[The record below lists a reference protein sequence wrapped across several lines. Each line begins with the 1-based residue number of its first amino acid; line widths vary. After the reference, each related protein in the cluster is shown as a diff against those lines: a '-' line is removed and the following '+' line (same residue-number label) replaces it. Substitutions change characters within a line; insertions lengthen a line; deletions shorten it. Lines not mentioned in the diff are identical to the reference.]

1 MDQRIL
7 PSLHPH
13 YPDTETVEEQ
23 PTSPGY
29 PLWLLVVLSIM
40 GGVVPSVLFIA
51 FAAWG
56 LV

>member
-7 PSLHPH
+7 PSLRPR
-13 YPDTETVEEQ
+13 YPDAETVEEQ

-29 PLWLLVVLSIM
+29 PLWLLIVLSLM

-51 FAAWG
+51 FVMWG
-56 LV
+56 MA